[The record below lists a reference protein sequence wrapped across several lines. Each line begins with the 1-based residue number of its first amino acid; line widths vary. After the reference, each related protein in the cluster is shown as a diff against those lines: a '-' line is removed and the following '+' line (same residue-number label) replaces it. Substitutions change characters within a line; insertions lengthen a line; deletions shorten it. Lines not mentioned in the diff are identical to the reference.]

1 MEFNKKLPSRFW
13 PKVDRKESG
22 CWLWNANKNNKGYG
36 MFHVIGNKKLAHR
49 ISWQL
54 RYGEI
59 PEGMH
64 VLHLCNT
71 PACVKPTHL
80 FLGTHQ
86 ENMQDK
92 LNHGRAHYT
101 SNKFSEETRKL
112 ITSMRGARQSV
123 NKIAAAVGCDKATI
137 VRYLKKHNQ
146 YQTLKDYSPYPPT
159 KANLGGS

>member
-1 MEFNKKLPSRFW
+1 MEFNETVPTRFW
-13 PKVDRKESG
+13 AKVDRTETG
-22 CWLWNANKNNKGYG
+22 CWLWTAAKNNKGYG
-36 MFHVIGNKKLAHR
+36 KLSIHGTDHIKKLAHR

-101 SNKFSEETRKL
+101 SSKFSEETRKL
-112 ITSMRGARQSV
+112 ITSMRGARQSL
-123 NKIAAAVGCDKATI
+123 NKIAAVVGCDKATI
-137 VRYLKKHNQ
+137 GRYLKKHNQ
-146 YQTLKDYSPYPPT
+146 YQPLKDI
-159 KANLGGS
+159 